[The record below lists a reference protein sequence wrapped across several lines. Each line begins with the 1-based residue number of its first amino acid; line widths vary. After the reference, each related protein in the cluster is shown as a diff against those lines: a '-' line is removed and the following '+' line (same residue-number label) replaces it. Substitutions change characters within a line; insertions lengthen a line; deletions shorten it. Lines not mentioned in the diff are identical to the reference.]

1 MEEVGLAYGLV
12 KYLHLLLFVYWLGG
26 DAGVYYSSGFV
37 IDPKRSRDARL
48 TAAKIFIELDMLPRY
63 CLALMLTVGGVLAY
77 YIDVPHLSWQLPLI
91 IILGPLWVWMVWAV
105 HHYQGKPLGAKLAK
119 IDLYFRWFMI
129 AAIIVSVSYALFVDG
144 RLRPYPWLAAKLY
157 LFATLIL
164 AGLLIRLTLPAFNA
178 GFKTLATTGPT
189 PESDQQMLDGMR
201 AARVYV
207 WYIWFGVA
215 VSALIGVL
223 KPGAGG

>member
-12 KYLHLLLFVYWLGG
+12 KFLHLLLFVYWLGG

-63 CLALMLTVGGVLAY
+63 CMALMLTVGGVLAY
-77 YIDVPHLSWQLPLI
+77 YIGIPHLSWQLPLI

-105 HHYQGKPLGAKLAK
+105 HHNQGKPFGAKLAK

-129 AAIIVSVSYALFVDG
+129 AAIVVSVSYALFVDG
-144 RLRPYPWLAAKLY
+144 RLQPYPWLAAKLY
-157 LFATLIL
+157 IFATLIL
-164 AGLLIRLTLPAFNA
+164 AGLLIRLTLPAFTA